1 MTLSQIL
8 NSITASAGEEEE
20 EDFTEEQLLDTEVK
34 IRIPASNGVY
44 TTIAS
49 TRDIVLQTS
58 NVSQS
63 PIIQINTSM
72 IY

>member
-1 MTLSQIL
+1 MTLRQIL
-8 NSITASAGEEEE
+8 NSITALAG

-58 NVSQS
+58 NVDQL

>member
-1 MTLSQIL
+1 MTLRQIL
-8 NSITASAGEEEE
+8 NSITALAG
-20 EDFTEEQLLDTEVK
+20 EDFTEEQLLDAEVK

-44 TTIAS
+44 TTITS
-49 TRDIVLQTS
+49 SRDVVLQTP
-58 NVSQS
+58 NVDQL